1 MKNTIFIFCFL
12 LFSCITYKDNTDHY
26 LFAKNNNILINY
38 SIDDSE
44 YVDFGVGAQE
54 LTEEQKKELM
64 NFLEMFESTDEYI
77 KNIIH
82 KTTFKYDIKSIY
94 VFPHFNGGYY
104 YGLGTIFYST
114 KKLAEHSKYDEENEY
129 WYTFN
134 IAEFI
139 IENGKMRFIG
149 WFI

>member
-12 LFSCITYKDNTDHY
+12 LFSCITYKDNTDYY

-44 YVDFGVGAQE
+44 FIDNNFVRYK
-54 LTEEQKKELM
+54 LTDEQKRELM
-64 NFLEMFESTDEYI
+64 KFLDMFESTDEYI

-82 KTTFKYDIKSIY
+82 RTTFKYDIQSIN
-94 VFPHFNGGYY
+94 VFQSY
-104 YGLGTIFYST
+104 YGLSISFYST
-114 KKLAEHSKYDEENEY
+114 KRLAEHSEYDEENGY

-134 IAEFI
+134 IADFT

-149 WFI
+149 WGI